1 MTHNVLAGWIS
12 SERRACKPTVY
23 MLSTCFGPH
32 IFARFL
38 AAISEEKTPHLA
50 WVVSSRRI
58 PDSLLDKHN
67 EGYTVRC
74 SGEHTL

>member
-1 MTHNVLAGWIS
+1 MMRNIVAGATS
-12 SERRACKPTVY
+12 PNARACNSAVY

-38 AAISEEKTPHLA
+38 AAISADKTPHLA

-58 PDSLLDKHN
+58 PDSLLEQHN
-67 EGYTVRC
+67 EGRTVKC
-74 SGEHTL
+74 SGE